1 MKLINNRQIN
11 WQHSL
16 ILFLTAVAIL
26 IADQVSKA
34 LIRANMYL
42 GESIPEEGRFRFSYS
57 TNSGSVFGLSI
68 DSTFLLVMA
77 FIVIFAIIG
86 LNLYYLSSAGKFMRV
101 GFGLVLGGA
110 MGNLIDR
117 IRFGEVTD
125 FIDVRLWGDFHWATF
140 NIADASLTTG
150 IFILV
155 FCFFSMAK
163 QSQG

>member
-1 MKLINNRQIN
+1 MANNLKIN

-16 ILFLTAVAIL
+16 ILFLTATAIFV
-26 IADQVSKA
+26 ADQVSKA
-34 LIRANMYL
+34 LIRENMYL

-77 FIVIFAIIG
+77 FVVIIAIIW
-86 LNLYYLSSAGKFMRV
+86 LNFYYLASAGKLMRV
-101 GFGLVLGGA
+101 GLGLVLGGA

-125 FIDVRLWGDFHWATF
+125 FLDVRLWGDFHWATF

-150 IFILV
+150 IFILT
-155 FCFFSMAK
+155 FCFLSLAK
-163 QSQG
+163 DSQR